1 MSAIGVGL
9 HLLIPRSERQL
20 SIDRGR
26 ARTALVLPI
35 IVFACAATVAIF
47 IGWLLHQVP
56 HGTAPAV
63 ALLLVLLITGGG
75 FIAAYA
81 VPEKRS

>member
-1 MSAIGVGL
+1 MSV
-9 HLLIPRSERQL
+9 ER
-20 SIDRGR
+20 RR
-26 ARTALVLPI
+26 VNPFVLPI
-35 IVFACAATVAIF
+35 IVFSCVAAVAIF

-63 ALLLVLLITGGG
+63 ALLLVLVITGGG

-81 VPEKRS
+81 VPDRK

>member
-1 MSAIGVGL
+1 MSV
-9 HLLIPRSERQL
+9 
-20 SIDRGR
+20 DRER

-35 IVFACAATVAIF
+35 IVFACAAAGAIF

-56 HGTAPAV
+56 HGTAPAA
-63 ALLLVLLITGGG
+63 ALILVLLITGGG

-81 VPEKRS
+81 VPDRRG